1 MKMSRPESEF
11 FRDFPG
17 AEIKESKMTQD
28 EWFMKTFMTIPKPI
42 EREYTDVK
50 DHKASRNY

>member
-1 MKMSRPESEF
+1 MKQSKAEAEV

-42 EREYTDVK
+42 EREYENAK
-50 DHKASRNY
+50 DYKASRNY